1 MADWVHACDRGDIDE
16 EDLVRWDHEG
26 RTFAIYN
33 AVDGFYCTQGDCT
46 HEDEHLEAGLL
57 TGHVI
62 ECPLHQGRFDIRS
75 GRVLSP
81 PPCIDLDTYPV
92 KTEDGRI
99 YVKVQ
104 SPGGER
110 SRGDRAYHSCRKQGE
125 SNAQTTSENDG
136 ARPGR
141 GGDRARRRD
150 GPGQRGGELHLRPPD
165 EHRSRVPRHLGT
177 VHGGVGRR

>member
-33 AVDGFYCTQGDCT
+33 AADGFYCTQGYCT

-110 SRGDRAYHSCRKQGE
+110 SRGDRAYHSCRK
-125 SNAQTTSENDG
+125 
-136 ARPGR
+136 
-141 GGDRARRRD
+141 
-150 GPGQRGGELHLRPPD
+150 
-165 EHRSRVPRHLGT
+165 
-177 VHGGVGRR
+177 